1 MTVRVWLIGFVL
13 LFIGVETLEW
23 LFRLGGSD
31 GYWVMLGGLGLAA
44 ASNAKHLPKL
54 GDTQANADLSDSK
67 QVADFQQV
75 SAKTSNLEQPQRNA
89 ENAANQRTEDKNID
103 RSEDSI
109 SFRIRLPWR

>member
-54 GDTQANADLSDSK
+54 SESQANADLSKSK
-67 QVADFQQV
+67 QVADSKQ
-75 SAKTSNLEQPQRNA
+75 AGDKTANPRNA
-89 ENAANQRTEDKNID
+89 ENIVNKRTEDNNTD
-103 RSEDSI
+103 RSDDSI
-109 SFRIRLPWR
+109 SFRVRLPWR

>member
-54 GDTQANADLSDSK
+54 GETQANNDLSDSK
-67 QVADFQQV
+67 QVG
-75 SAKTSNLEQPQRNA
+75 AKTSNLEQSQRNT
-89 ENAANQRTEDKNID
+89 ERAADQQTEEKDIN

-109 SFRIRLPWR
+109 SFRVRLPWR

>member
-13 LFIGVETLEW
+13 LFVGVETLDW
-23 LFRLGGSD
+23 LFQLGGSD

-54 GDTQANADLSDSK
+54 GETRADAGQIDAESFEVGQSK
-67 QVADFQQV
+67 
-75 SAKTSNLEQPQRNA
+75 RNA
-89 ENAANQRTEDKNID
+89 EKTVNKSTANKTTTDKNTE

-109 SFRIRLPWR
+109 SFRVRLPWR